1 MPSFDGIGF
10 FKESQMQSKKR
21 NKTIS
26 VSCKRLFNDR
36 IVDVRSYVVERA
48 KASGKTLTI
57 SVPNK
62 GFQEFDPSD
71 GTILIDKIFKSKRG
85 TEPYKLVSFFWQ
97 KEATKARESTPK
109 VEAPQF
115 ELPFMKEEQHGNAVA
130 V

>member
-1 MPSFDGIGF
+1 
-10 FKESQMQSKKR
+10 MQSSKR

-36 IVDVRSYVVERA
+36 IVDVRSYVVEKA
-48 KASGKTLTI
+48 KAGGKTLTI

-62 GFQEFDPSD
+62 GLQEFNPND
-71 GTILIDKIFKSKRG
+71 GTIIIDKLFKSKRG

-97 KEATKARESTPK
+97 KEATKAKEPTPK

-115 ELPFMKEEQHGNAVA
+115 ELPFMKGEQHGNAVA